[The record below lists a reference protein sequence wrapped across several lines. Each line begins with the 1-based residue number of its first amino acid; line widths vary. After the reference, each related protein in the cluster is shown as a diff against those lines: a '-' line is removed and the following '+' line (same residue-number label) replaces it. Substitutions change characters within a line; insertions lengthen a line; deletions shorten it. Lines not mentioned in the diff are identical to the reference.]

1 VRLVRASAPQPDR
14 AGPDLLDGTGG
25 PQVRGPRGLTRPDP
39 ANLARMDGSPDVI
52 ALLNE
57 QLTAELTA
65 INQYFLHAK
74 MQEHWGYVR
83 LATWTRRES
92 IEEMEH
98 AELLTNRIL
107 MLGGLPNYQRLL
119 PLEVG
124 QTVEEQLKADLALEY
139 GVLPT
144 LRSAA
149 TTCRGGGDIVSALLF
164 EKILTAEEEHVDH
177 LETELH
183 LLTQLGT
190 PLYLAQLRGEPG
202 SGTPEP
208 V

>member
-1 VRLVRASAPQPDR
+1 
-14 AGPDLLDGTGG
+14 
-25 PQVRGPRGLTRPDP
+25 
-39 ANLARMDGSPDVI
+39 MDGSPEVI

-83 LATWTRRES
+83 LAAWTRKES
-92 IEEMEH
+92 VEEMQH
-98 AELLTNRIL
+98 AETLTNRIL
-107 MLGGLPNYQRLL
+107 MLGGLPNYQRLS
-119 PLEVG
+119 PLEIG
-124 QTVEEQLKADLALEY
+124 QSVEEQLRADLALEY

-144 LRSAA
+144 LRAAA
-149 TTCRGGGDIVSALLF
+149 TTCRGGGDIVSALVF
-164 EKILTAEEEHVDH
+164 EQILASEEEHVDH

-183 LLTQLGT
+183 LLEQLGT
-190 PLYLAQLRGEPG
+190 QLYLAQLRGEPG

>member
-1 VRLVRASAPQPDR
+1 
-14 AGPDLLDGTGG
+14 
-25 PQVRGPRGLTRPDP
+25 
-39 ANLARMDGSPDVI
+39 MDGSPEVI

-74 MQEHWGYVR
+74 MQEHWGFTR
-83 LATWTRRES
+83 LAAWTRKES

-98 AELLTNRIL
+98 AESLTNRIL

-119 PLEVG
+119 PLNVG
-124 QTVEEQLKADLALEY
+124 ETVEQQLRSDLALEY
-139 GVLPT
+139 DVLPK
-144 LRSAA
+144 LRDAA

-164 EKILTAEEEHVDH
+164 EAILASEEEHVDH

-183 LLTQLGT
+183 LLEQVGTQ
-190 PLYLAQLRGEPG
+190 LYLAQLRGDPG
-202 SGTPEP
+202 SGTAS
-208 V
+208 

>member
-1 VRLVRASAPQPDR
+1 
-14 AGPDLLDGTGG
+14 
-25 PQVRGPRGLTRPDP
+25 
-39 ANLARMDGSPDVI
+39 MDGSAEVI

-83 LATWTRRES
+83 LAAWTRRES

-98 AELLTNRIL
+98 AESLTNRIL
-107 MLGGLPNYQRLL
+107 MLGGLPNYQRLS
-119 PLEVG
+119 PLNVG
-124 QTVEEQLKADLALEY
+124 TTVEEQLRADLALEY
-139 GVLPT
+139 DVLTP
-144 LRSAA
+144 LRASAG
-149 TTCRGGGDIVSALLF
+149 TCRAGGDIVTALLF
-164 EKILTAEEEHVDH
+164 EEILRAEEEHVDH

-183 LLTQLGT
+183 LLEQLGT

-202 SGTPEP
+202 SGTPGP
-208 V
+208 TT